1 MANLKLF
8 LAHLNSSRTRRKRR
22 LTLPASLMKTG
33 AHPSQSTGSKSFIV
47 ETIEE
52 RMRTSGAPSLTVSAE
67 RSFVG
72 VRQVVPAL
80 LTAALDRTI
89 DIHQRPTWH
98 LAPPEVAVAR
108 HEDGP
113 WGYDSTGSGCA

>member
-1 MANLKLF
+1 
-8 LAHLNSSRTRRKRR
+8 
-22 LTLPASLMKTG
+22 MKTG

-72 VRQVVPAL
+72 VRQVFPAL

-89 DIHQRPTWH
+89 DIHQRPSWH
-98 LAPPEVAVAR
+98 LALPADTAAMRVA
-108 HEDGP
+108 
-113 WGYDSTGSGCA
+113 